1 MTRHNYSLFSA
12 GNPYTKEMKREIKK
26 LQSEIDT
33 LKRDIENPPNDE
45 SILSGTSTIQ
55 APLQPT
61 GPIGEVIAELKAHNN
76 AKQVRGYL
84 CVSVCVSLGVSTSV
98 FQFLTGTFLSIQ

>member
-1 MTRHNYSLFSA
+1 MLTCCFTNLFYNFRPE
-12 GNPYTKEMKREIKK
+12 NPYTKEMKREIKK

-33 LKRDIENPPNDE
+33 LKRDIDNPPNDE

-76 AKQVRGYL
+76 AKQVRG
-84 CVSVCVSLGVSTSV
+84 
-98 FQFLTGTFLSIQ
+98 

>member
-1 MTRHNYSLFSA
+1 
-12 GNPYTKEMKREIKK
+12 MKREIKK

-33 LKRDIENPPNDE
+33 LKRDIDNPPNDE

-84 CVSVCVSLGVSTSV
+84 CVSVCVSLRVSTSG
-98 FQFLTGTFLSIQ
+98 FQILS

>member
-1 MTRHNYSLFSA
+1 
-12 GNPYTKEMKREIKK
+12 MKREIKK

-33 LKRDIENPPNDE
+33 LKRDIDNPPNDE

-84 CVSVCVSLGVSTSV
+84 CVSVCLTKGVDVGFSNFV
-98 FQFLTGTFLSIQ
+98 RQLFN